1 MTRSTTDKQHGRA
14 LKSLLGKGVATTTMG
29 VAFVLAP
36 QLLAG
41 YLSPFGPSES
51 LATGIRVCGL
61 ILLLIGLALLGV
73 RHSVRNRMKK
83 LSNLRRTGAV
93 NERMNYVTRG
103 APLGSAQG
111 FPVNHGSHGAQRN

>member
-1 MTRSTTDKQHGRA
+1 MTESTTDKQHGRA
-14 LKSLLGKGVATTTMG
+14 LKSLLGKGMAATTIG

-41 YLSPFGPSES
+41 YLRPIGPVES

-61 ILLLIGLALLGV
+61 ILLLIGMAVLGV

-83 LSNLRRTGAV
+83 RSNLRHTGAA
-93 NERMNYVTRG
+93 NERKNYPTRG
-103 APLGSAQG
+103 APLGTTQG
-111 FPVNHGSHGAQRN
+111 FPVSHSPHGQQGH